1 MSETSVRGLCQGGH
15 ASSPCRKQKDPAMLL
30 STVYLVTA
38 SALFILQTEELLQD
52 LIEIQSTKV
61 FFQNLNESNEACAG
75 GISGAEQV

>member
-1 MSETSVRGLCQGGH
+1 
-15 ASSPCRKQKDPAMLL
+15 MLL